1 MNFNS
6 LRDAYREEVIRT
18 RRAFHAAPELSG
30 HEWNTAERIRAIL
43 TGAGIPWEP
52 CGKELPG
59 TLVTIDGVGAGKTI
73 LLRADI
79 DALPIEEKNDVPYK
93 SGTKGVMHACGHD
106 CHIAMLLA
114 AAKILYEHRTV
125 FPGRVKCIFQPAE
138 ENSRGALDMIAGGV
152 LEGVD
157 AAFGIHVASSVPSG
171 KVSLR
176 SGPSTAATDFFRI
189 TLHGRSGHAARPNEC
204 IDVAPAIA
212 ALILELQTIR
222 SREANPLSTLVLTI
236 GTIHSGSR
244 WNVIPGEASIEGT
257 VRSYDPAVRDLAET
271 SLRRISEDVAA
282 AYGCTADVTYD
293 RLCDALV
300 NDEAMTGIAREASE
314 AVLGA
319 GSTVIN
325 PPGTGG
331 EDFSFYA
338 NLVPSSF
345 AHLGV
350 RNAACGADKPQ
361 HSDCY
366 MVDENA
372 LVDGALIHVA
382 TALRF
387 LTGSTGQN

>member
-1 MNFNS
+1 METMK
-6 LRDAYREEVIRT
+6 LVLPYTEEMTAIR
-18 RRAFHAAPELSG
+18 RHIHQHPELSNEEFETTRLIREKLTEYG
-30 HEWNTAERIRAIL
+30 VEIAEIGLKTGVLGIL
-43 TGAGIPWEP
+43 R
-52 CGKELPG
+52 GKKP
-59 TLVTIDGVGAGKTI
+59 GKTVAI
-73 LLRADI
+73 REDI
-79 DALPIEEKNDVPYK
+79 DALPMPELTDLPFASETPNVCH
-93 SGTKGVMHACGHD
+93 SCGHD
-106 CHIAMLLA
+106 IHTTVLLYCA
-114 AAKILYEHRTV
+114 RVLSQIRDELSGTV
-125 FPGRVKCIFQPAE
+125 MFLFQPAE

-244 WNVIPGEASIEGT
+244 WNVISGEASIEGT

>member
-43 TGAGIPWEP
+43 TGTGIPWEP

-319 GSTVIN
+319 GSTEIN

-350 RNAACGADKPQ
+350 RNAACGADNPQ

>member
-1 MNFNS
+1 M
-6 LRDAYREEVIRT
+6 
-18 RRAFHAAPELSG
+18 P
-30 HEWNTAERIRAIL
+30 
-43 TGAGIPWEP
+43 
-52 CGKELPG
+52 
-59 TLVTIDGVGAGKTI
+59 
-73 LLRADI
+73 ADTT
-79 DALPIEEKNDVPYK
+79 V
-93 SGTKGVMHACGHD
+93 
-106 CHIAMLLA
+106 IAMLLS

-152 LEGVD
+152 LDGVD

-171 KVSLR
+171 KISLR

-212 ALILELQTIR
+212 SLILELQTIK

-244 WNVIPGEASIEGT
+244 WNVISGEASIEGT

-282 AYGCTADVTYD
+282 AYRCTADVTYD

-300 NDEAMTGIAREASE
+300 NDETMTGIAREASE

-350 RNAACGADKPQ
+350 RNEACGADKPQ